1 MDRTT
6 KGIGAGLLL
15 VLTSLHAGCGSGA
28 SGLTAASIAADAP
41 GITNEDPLAR
51 PIQVAWTSARAQR
64 CGFNFDTGKMRSSY
78 LGYESRQGAA
88 GEQLAKIQN
97 SYDTTFKTISGQVS
111 ADPDYCTDKRSNLI
125 KADLQRHLAG
135 DYAPNL
141 PKPAKAE
148 ASCGG
153 LFGGSC
159 DSGATDKKFESKEF
173 YDELEAK
180 RKRST

>member
-1 MDRTT
+1 
-6 KGIGAGLLL
+6 
-15 VLTSLHAGCGSGA
+15 
-28 SGLTAASIAADAP
+28 
-41 GITNEDPLAR
+41 
-51 PIQVAWTSARAQR
+51 
-64 CGFNFDTGKMRSSY
+64 MRSTY
-78 LGYESRQGAA
+78 LGYESQQGAA

-97 SYDTTFKTISGQVS
+97 SYDTTFKTISAQVS

-159 DSGATDKKFESKEF
+159 DSGATDKKFDSKEF
-173 YDELEAK
+173 YDELEK
-180 RKRST
+180 RKNK

>member
-1 MDRTT
+1 MDRTA

-15 VLTSLHAGCGSGA
+15 LMTALHAGCGSGA
-28 SGLTAASIAADAP
+28 SGLTAASLAADTP
-41 GITNEDPLAR
+41 GISNEDPLAR

-64 CGFNFDTGKMRSSY
+64 CGFNFDTGKMRANY
-78 LGYESRQGAA
+78 LTFEQRKGAA

-97 SYDTTFKTISGQVS
+97 SYDTTFKTISGKVS
-111 ADPDYCTDKRSNLI
+111 ADPDYCTDKRSELI

-141 PKPAKAE
+141 PKPKAE
-148 ASCGG
+148 PVQCGG

-159 DSGATDKKFESKEF
+159 DSGATDQKFESKGF
-173 YDELEAK
+173 YDELDK
-180 RKRST
+180 RKNK

>member
-15 VLTSLHAGCGSGA
+15 VLTALHAGCGSGA
-28 SGLTAASIAADAP
+28 SGLTAASVAADAP
-41 GITNEDPLAR
+41 GIANEDPMAR

-64 CGFNFDTGKMRSSY
+64 CGFNFDTGKMRSNY

-88 GEQLAKIQN
+88 GEQLIKIQN
-97 SYDTTFKTISGQVS
+97 SYDTTFKTISGKVS

-135 DYAPNL
+135 DYKPNL
-141 PKPAKAE
+141 PKTQVEP
-148 ASCGG
+148 SCGI
-153 LFGGSC
+153 FGGAC
-159 DSGATDKKFESKEF
+159 DSGASDKKFESKEF
-173 YDELEAK
+173 YDELEK
-180 RKRST
+180 RRNKS

>member
-15 VLTSLHAGCGSGA
+15 LLTGLHAGCGSGA
-28 SGLTAASIAADAP
+28 SGLTAASVTADTP

-64 CGFNFDTGKMRSSY
+64 CGFNFDTAKMRTSY
-78 LGYESRQGAA
+78 LTYEQRQGAA
-88 GEQLAKIQN
+88 GEQLGKIQN
-97 SYDTTFKTISGQVS
+97 SYDTTFKTISARVS

-135 DYAPNL
+135 DYKPNL
-141 PKPAKAE
+141 PQPAKVE
-148 ASCGG
+148 PQCGG

-159 DSGATDKKFESKEF
+159 DSGASDKKFNTKDLF
-173 YDELEAK
+173 DDLEK
-180 RKRST
+180 RKTY